1 MIIPDG
7 TPRPFIRNF
16 REVTTLNDSIWNV
29 VAFSFDFF
37 PTDSN
42 GTITDSD
49 LIQLRWESSDNS
61 SRGLITLRATE
72 GASGRN
78 QLERDLTSD
87 DEVRYRFTV
96 NAGELG
102 EGLLQ
107 LTLSV
112 KLQCLSYNYNYCSRS
127 PHSYRCTCTSWQYE
141 RESETIQVTG
151 NPGKSSVVMCRILS
165 WMYVLE
171 YPNV

>member
-7 TPRPFIRNF
+7 TTQPFIRNF

-29 VAFSFDFF
+29 VTFSFDFY
-37 PTDSN
+37 PIGSN
-42 GTITDSD
+42 GTITDRD
-49 LIQLRWESSDNS
+49 LIQLQWESSDNS

-72 GASGRN
+72 DASGRN

-87 DEVRYRFTV
+87 GEVRYHFTV

-112 KLQCLSYNYNYCSRS
+112 KLRCLRYNYNYCSRS

-141 RESETIQVTG
+141 RECVTIQVTG
-151 NPGKSSVVMCRILS
+151 NPGKSNVVMCRT
-165 WMYVLE
+165 
-171 YPNV
+171 

>member
-1 MIIPDG
+1 MIPVIIPDG

-16 REVTTLNDSIWNV
+16 QEVTTLNDSIWNV

-42 GTITDSD
+42 GTITDRD
-49 LIQLRWESSDNS
+49 LIQLRWESSENS

-72 GASGRN
+72 GVSGRN

-87 DEVRYRFTV
+87 DEVRYHFTV

-112 KLQCLSYNYNYCSRS
+112 KLQCLRYNYNYCSRS
-127 PHSYRCTCTSWQYE
+127 PRSYRCTCTRWQYE
-141 RESETIQVTG
+141 RESKTIQVTG
-151 NPGKSSVVMCRILS
+151 NPGKSSVVMCRTLS
-165 WMYVLE
+165 KMQD
-171 YPNV
+171 